1 MFGKVK
7 RKLPL
12 LLFVAAIGL
21 AVFLAG
27 MVAEASG
34 SFWSRLARPVYN
46 SLAANLGFASGRAAL
61 GTVDDRSVPLRG
73 NASTQPAGDD
83 VVPMVLLKGEAASD
97 ARCPGAW
104 GCLAV
109 GYSAAG
115 TVNRTWPLRPE
126 EIANANIV
134 AESAYPYEHALD
146 WSFAHGLDTF
156 QLSPYPGGDLL
167 VVFHFTG
174 SHPYGGGVARVASD
188 GRPRWYR
195 KDYSHHWPHVVSENM
210 ALVPSMRLDR
220 SDQDC
225 DDGVIADLVN
235 VVGRNGEVLEEIP
248 VLAALAESRWK
259 ARLKVDQHCDR
270 IHLNFVHV
278 LGADAGGAAGIGAG
292 DLVVSLWRQSAFG
305 ILDKD
310 DRRMKRLVRGSF
322 HRQHGVR
329 HLEKARFVLLDSL
342 GTDGVY
348 GPSRL
353 LIVDLASNKETTVF
367 PNDATP
373 EHLRDWLVFVDGQ
386 FDISADRRRAL
397 LAGVDDGRAVEIR
410 LDDGEVLNVF
420 RHLPVP
426 PNAAPSLPTLT
437 EALRFSTLSHGAMSA
452 HPHDVADTPWA
463 FRSTG
468 IYYANEWT
476 P

>member
-1 MFGKVK
+1 MK

-12 LLFVAAIGL
+12 LLFIAATGV

-46 SLAANLGFASGRAAL
+46 TLAANLGFASSRAEI
-61 GTVDDRSVPLRG
+61 GTVGDRSVSQHGALIPSADDAAPTVLIVPRTG
-73 NASTQPAGDD
+73 GTASRTQ
-83 VVPMVLLKGEAASD
+83 
-97 ARCPGAW
+97 CPGAS

-109 GYSAAG
+109 EYSAAG
-115 TVNRTWPLRPE
+115 TVNRTWPFRPE

-134 AESAYPYEHALD
+134 DESAFPYEHALD
-146 WSFAHGLDTF
+146 WSFAHGLATF

-174 SHPYGGGVARVASD
+174 SNPYGGGVARVAPD

-195 KDYSHHWPHVVSENM
+195 KDYSHHWPHVVGEDM
-210 ALVPSMRLDR
+210 ALVPSMRVDR
-220 SDQDC
+220 SDPEC
-225 DDGVIADLVN
+225 VDGVIEDQIN
-235 VVGRNGEVLEEIP
+235 VVGRDGVVLEEIP
-248 VLAALAESRWK
+248 VLAAFAESPWK
-259 ARLKVDQHCDR
+259 GRLKVDAHCDR

-278 LGADAGGAAGIGAG
+278 LGADAEGAADIGAG
-292 DLVVSLWRQSAFG
+292 DLVVSLWRQSAFV

-342 GTDGVY
+342 GTDGSH

-386 FDISADRRRAL
+386 FDISADGRRAL

-410 LDDGEVLNVF
+410 LDDGEILNVF
-420 RHLPVP
+420 RHLPAP
-426 PNAAPSLPTLT
+426 PNAAPSRPTLT